1 MMRDL
6 RFASEG
12 GVYLRRSMESR
23 TIYERQIN
31 EDGIEEERYLPLG
44 QLLFKQIFHSQ
55 V

>member
-12 GVYLRRSMESR
+12 GVYLRSSMESR

-31 EDGIEEERYLPLG
+31 EDGIEDERYVPLG
-44 QLLFKQIFHSQ
+44 QLLIKEIIRSQ